1 MKEYF
6 YISIGKHKSWITGAG
21 HIKTN
26 DINIVKKEHYLK
38 EPSNLKELIINIL
51 LIQLGSQ
58 NIHRMEIAY
67 KAINLMCMN
76 DGEVVKFITLN
87 WKI

>member
-51 LIQLGSQ
+51 LIRIQF
-58 NIHRMEIAY
+58 Y
-67 KAINLMCMN
+67 KIYLLY
-76 DGEVVKFITLN
+76 KFLFFHLIYYFLLKT
-87 WKI
+87 